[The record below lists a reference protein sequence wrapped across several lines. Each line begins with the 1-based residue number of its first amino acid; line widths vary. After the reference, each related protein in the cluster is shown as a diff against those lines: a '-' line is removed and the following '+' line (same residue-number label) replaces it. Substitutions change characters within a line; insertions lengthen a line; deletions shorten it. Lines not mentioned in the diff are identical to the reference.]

1 MALTLIKVAIKDPD
15 STDMVLLSNIMEGVD
30 GAVTMGWEEEPE
42 SVKVEDGQT
51 LDHSIMGTLDIK
63 VLRAPAS
70 SIAILDGLIGKRVE
84 ITGWTIEGFLLFNGK
99 PYLNRDPDY
108 NSDILNDRILVTTK
122 AVKGYIEE

>member
-1 MALTLIKVAIKDPD
+1 MALTLIKVAIKDPESAD
-15 STDMVLLSNIMEGVD
+15 IVTLSNIMEGVD
-30 GAVTMGWEEEPE
+30 GSAVMGWEQEPE

-63 VLRAPAS
+63 VLRASAS
-70 SIAILDGLIGKRVE
+70 DTAILDGLIGKRVE
-84 ITGWTIEGFLLFNGK
+84 LSGWTIEGFLLFRGR

-122 AVKGYIEE
+122 AVKGYVVE